1 MESAL
6 LIFAQLAGYVMSVLL
21 QYLGTLHGV
30 LGTCLQHESM
40 DVRVAALRAACAFI
54 NVRRGGKEGRR
65 GGGHQREG
73 AGHGGKEHG
82 GPGGAAA
89 AARSGWDFTR
99 RGHRGGGLNAG
110 QEGQPGVSVSLG
122 IP

>member
-54 NVRRGGKEGRR
+54 NVRGGRR
-65 GGGHQREG
+65 RGEPPERCRRRCCCCWEWEWDA
-73 AGHGGKEHG
+73 AGVCL
-82 GPGGAAA
+82 
-89 AARSGWDFTR
+89 ARVGSDGRARPACCARCR
-99 RGHRGGGLNAG
+99 RRSWTAPLTVTSSS
-110 QEGQPGVSVSLG
+110 P
-122 IP
+122 